1 LFSMGIR
8 TLAIYLGYR
17 LLVLSWTTALVSLV
31 TAVVSYYFVRRDFF
45 IPKLKLNASTFKN
58 IFTLTLPFYSMHIF
72 MEAYKRIDVVL
83 LSFLKG
89 DAHVGWYNAAAILV
103 LRLAFL
109 PSAISGAIFPVMTR
123 LVADGK
129 KQEAEAAYRK
139 GLFIL
144 LLLACPISIG
154 FYFFAKTIILLIYDE
169 GFFQAIHVLRLLAL
183 TIPMT
188 FLTFHMQNALFSLGK
203 EKIVTKVIA
212 SYTILSV
219 LLNLILIPKY
229 GCVGAALSACFAQT
243 FNLLINLYIFKHH
256 LKVKSFDRRT
266 MKLIIASILTVAA
279 LIPVREGG
287 FFLMLAVWGAS
298 YSILLVV
305 LRLIRKS
312 TLSELRNMLL
322 KNE

>member
-1 LFSMGIR
+1 MLPRSRIVF
-8 TLAIYLGYR
+8 LA
-17 LLVLSWTTALVSLV
+17 
-31 TAVVSYYFVRRDFF
+31 
-45 IPKLKLNASTFKN
+45 
-58 IFTLTLPFYSMHIF
+58 LTLPFYAMHIF
-72 MEAYKRIDVVL
+72 MEAYKRIDVVM

-129 KQEAEAAYRK
+129 KQEAEDAYRK

-154 FYFFAKTIILLIYDE
+154 FYFFAETIILLIYDE
-169 GFFQAIHVLRLLAL
+169 GFSQAINVLRLLAL

-188 FLTFHMQNALFSLGK
+188 FLTFHMQNALFSFGK

-212 SYTILSV
+212 SYTFLSV

-229 GCVGAALSACFAQT
+229 GHVGAALSACFAQT
-243 FNLLINLYIFKHH
+243 CNLLLNLYILKHY
-256 LKVKSFDRRT
+256 LKVRSFDRRT
-266 MKLIIASILTVAA
+266 LKLIIASILTVAA

-287 FFLMLAVWGAS
+287 FFLMLAVWGGS

-312 TLSELRNMLL
+312 TLSEFRNMLL